1 MLLSLWFIAQ
11 NDVTATVYQ
20 ISFDQA
26 VSQLRMQK
34 DPTLTLKPN
43 TETKINLLGTKNPRK
58 TKKFHLLVFDEV
70 SFYGSQNHLRLFLA
84 QFMKGC
90 HDHLSHFW
98 LLVIGGIN
106 ERQAKLC
113 TIIKAVQ
120 YSLL

>member
-1 MLLSLWFIAQ
+1 MLLTLWFIAQ

-26 VSQLRMQK
+26 VSQLGMRK

-43 TETKINLLGTKNPRK
+43 TENKINLLGTQNPRK

-84 QFMKGC
+84 QFMKRC

-113 TIIKAVQ
+113 IIIKAVEF
-120 YSLL
+120 SLL

>member
-1 MLLSLWFIAQ
+1 MH
-11 NDVTATVYQ
+11 
-20 ISFDQA
+20 
-26 VSQLRMQK
+26 K

-43 TETKINLLGTKNPRK
+43 TETKINLLRTQNPRK

-113 TIIKAVQ
+113 IIIKVVQ